1 MAEIKLSDHFNIA
14 KLLKFTAPTMIMMMF
29 YSTYMLVDGLFIS
42 NCVGSTGYAAVNI
55 VGNYILLF
63 PSIGTMLGSGGAALI
78 SKTLGEK
85 NSELASKQFSMVIW
99 FSVVAG
105 LLLTVLG
112 LLTVG
117 EVARLQGAE
126 GELLKD
132 CLEYGNI
139 VVLIVVFYIVQS
151 EFQYFFTMVEKE
163 MLGFVS
169 AVISGVIN
177 ISLDALFILVFKW
190 GLRGAALA
198 SFLGVLFGAIFPIVY
213 FIRHK
218 ELPVRIKKPSLD
230 IRTLLK
236 VCANGSSEMVTNI
249 SVALVGMLFNF
260 QLMRYVG
267 ENGVAAY
274 GVIQAVTTVFLA
286 VFQGYSAGIIP
297 VVGYHFGAGNRD
309 ELTSLLKKSIVL
321 LAVINV
327 LLFGITEA
335 CAEIFAGIFVGY
347 DKELLDMSV
356 RGLRIYCSVFLLTS
370 FNVFGSAFFT
380 ALNDGLNSAI
390 ISFAR
395 TIVFLVAGVLLLP
408 LIWGLDGIWISTSVA
423 ELLALI
429 VTISIGFINRKVW
442 KTKDF

>member
-1 MAEIKLSDHFNIA
+1 MAEIKLSDHFSIA
-14 KLLKFTAPTMIMMMF
+14 KL
-29 YSTYMLVDGLFIS
+29 
-42 NCVGSTGYAAVNI
+42 
-55 VGNYILLF
+55 
-63 PSIGTMLGSGGAALI
+63 
-78 SKTLGEK
+78 
-85 NSELASKQFSMVIW
+85 FSMVIW
-99 FSVVAG
+99 FSVIAG
-105 LLLTVLG
+105 VILTVLG

-163 MLGFVS
+163 ALGFFS

-190 GLRGAALA
+190 GLRGAAFA
-198 SFLGVLFGAIFPIVY
+198 SFLGVLFGA
-213 FIRHK
+213 R
-218 ELPVRIKKPSLD
+218 
-230 IRTLLK
+230 
-236 VCANGSSEMVTNI
+236 
-249 SVALVGMLFNF
+249 
-260 QLMRYVG
+260 
-267 ENGVAAY
+267 
-274 GVIQAVTTVFLA
+274 
-286 VFQGYSAGIIP
+286 
-297 VVGYHFGAGNRD
+297 NRD

-429 VTISIGFINRKVW
+429 VTISIGLINRKKLVL
-442 KTKDF
+442 